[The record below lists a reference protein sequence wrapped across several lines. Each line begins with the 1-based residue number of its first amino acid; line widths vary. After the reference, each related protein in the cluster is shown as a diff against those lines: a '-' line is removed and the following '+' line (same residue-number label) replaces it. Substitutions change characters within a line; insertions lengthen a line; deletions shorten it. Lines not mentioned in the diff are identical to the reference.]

1 LVILSIIIDGYPPWF
16 FEEGKSVEPHCILLK
31 SGMESKFGEKAR
43 ILAIGSQVYAMEECD
58 EKNFDPF
65 QTLV

>member
-1 LVILSIIIDGYPPWF
+1 MEPP
-16 FEEGKSVEPHCILLK
+16 CILLK
-31 SGMESKFGEKAR
+31 SGMESNFGEEAK
-43 ILAIGSQVYAMEECD
+43 ILAICSQVYAMEECD

>member
-1 LVILSIIIDGYPPWF
+1 M
-16 FEEGKSVEPHCILLK
+16 EPLCILLK
-31 SGMESKFGEKAR
+31 SGMESKFGEEAK